1 MSFAARVATATC
13 LSCLLICVAVSA
25 AAQSPT
31 TPQDASRVTPAPGE
45 LSQTHWLR
53 DQQTGCR
60 APDPD
65 FAEGDDIVWA
75 GACTNGMVD
84 GPGTLTFLNKG
95 QPQVTISGTFKN
107 GDLEPGRA
115 SLAWPDGSKYDGA
128 QIEGK
133 FNGEGVFISAQND
146 RLEGEWKDGA
156 LNGHAIVTWA
166 NGNRYDGGWLNGK
179 AEGHG
184 VETWANGDRYD
195 GDWDAGMALGHGV
208 QVWANGQTYD
218 GEWRE
223 DQPNGI
229 GKLVRADGTTFS
241 GKFVDG
247 HPQGASDA
255 AAASLPAAKVIA
267 SATPTAAP
275 TGSAL
280 PAATIADTK
289 SSSPRSRLGDVE
301 GKKLLSVD
309 GSSIALA
316 ESEGG
321 FTRAIVKPDGATATT
336 AFTFVN
342 ERMGTVADADDPV
355 HVTGLFKMTDAEIDV
370 DYSDGRSEVLRPG
383 AGGVTLAMRT
393 PDGQNFCMAWYPD
406 GHAFSDAERRAA
418 LAAYASKL
426 GVTLK
431 GADAKPVAHSSA
443 CSAQTAATPPA
454 ATKAASGPIRN
465 VPHPL
470 ARPIQASFEQPAT
483 PTRVASSSPSQP
495 IFVRTS
501 QVHIID
507 APKPEILAFAGGQSS
522 AVTHATPPP
531 QAPLL
536 ATAPA
541 PAPPSVM
548 PASVALPTPVTSLPA
563 VALAAT
569 AAAPAPPVSAAYQP
583 DTTDPGASSCLSV
596 ASDGAHWGFKNSCR
610 YSVQFAY
617 CLKGDGEILASCKDG
632 AISGSAA
639 PDSFSALVADASL
652 KESNVDHQFRWVA
665 CGGGAGE
672 VIPKLDGVDPPV
684 GRCLR
689 ARTAAR

>member
-1 MSFAARVATATC
+1 MSFSARVAIATC
-13 LSCLLICVAVSA
+13 LSCVLGCVAASA
-25 AAQSPT
+25 AADAPA
-31 TPQDASRVTPAPGE
+31 TPQSTPQIPAGQSE
-45 LSQTHWLR
+45 TAQLHWLH

-75 GACTNGMVD
+75 GACANGVVD

-95 QPQVTISGTFKN
+95 QPQVTISGAFKN

-115 SLAWPDGSKYDGA
+115 SLTWPDGSKYDGA

-133 FNGEGVFISAQND
+133 FNGDGVFISAQND
-146 RLEGEWKDGA
+146 RLDGEWKDGA
-156 LNGHAIVTWA
+156 LNGHAVVTWA

-184 VETWANGDRYD
+184 IETWANGDRYD
-195 GDWDAGMALGHGV
+195 GNWDSGMAQGHGV

-218 GEWRE
+218 GEWRD
-223 DQPNGI
+223 DQPNGA
-229 GKLVRADGTTFS
+229 GKLARADGTTFS

-247 HPQGASDA
+247 HPQGAADA
-255 AAASLPAAKVIA
+255 TVASLSAAKVTASAAPTTASSAATLPAAVIA
-267 SATPTAAP
+267 DSKP
-275 TGSAL
+275 
-280 PAATIADTK
+280 
-289 SSSPRSRLGDVE
+289 SSSRGHLGEVE
-301 GKKLLSVD
+301 GKKLLAVD

-321 FTRAIVKPDGATATT
+321 FTREIVKPDGASTTT
-336 AFTFVN
+336 AFSFVN
-342 ERMGTVADADDPV
+342 ERMGTVADADDPA

-370 DYSDGRSEVLRPG
+370 DYSDGHSEVLRPG
-383 AGGVTLAMRT
+383 AGGVTLALHT

-406 GHAFSDAERRAA
+406 GHAFSETERRAA

-431 GADAKPVAHSSA
+431 GADAKAVLHSSA
-443 CSAQTAATPPA
+443 CNTPAAPTLPA
-454 ATKAASGPIRN
+454 ATKTASGPIRN

-470 ARPIQASFEQPAT
+470 ARPIQASFEQPAA
-483 PTRVASSSPSQP
+483 PGSVASSPAQQQP

-501 QVHIID
+501 QVHLID
-507 APKPEILAFAGGQSS
+507 APKPAILSFAGGQSS
-522 AVTHATPPP
+522 SAATGAATPLPVPALAVTPSPV
-531 QAPLL
+531 APLPP
-536 ATAPA
+536 AAPSAAASAPA
-541 PAPPSVM
+541 LSPSPAPLVS
-548 PASVALPTPVTSLPA
+548 PTA
-563 VALAAT
+563 
-569 AAAPAPPVSAAYQP
+569 SAAYQP
-583 DTTDPGASSCLSV
+583 DTTDPGASSCLAV
-596 ASDGAHWGFKNSCR
+596 ASDGAHWGFRNGCH

-617 CLKGDGEILASCKDG
+617 CLKGDNELLASCRDG
-632 AISGSAA
+632 AIAGSAA
-639 PDSFSALVADASL
+639 PDSFSALVGDASL

>member
-13 LSCLLICVAVSA
+13 LICVLGSVAVCA
-25 AAQSPT
+25 AAQAPAASQGV
-31 TPQDASRVTPAPGE
+31 PQNPVAQNDGPQIR
-45 LSQTHWLR
+45 WLR

-65 FAEGDDIVWA
+65 FAEGDVIVWA
-75 GACTNGMVD
+75 GACISGVVD

-107 GDLEPGRA
+107 GDLQPGRA

-128 QIEGK
+128 QIAGK

-156 LNGHAIVTWA
+156 LNGHAAVTWV

-184 VETWANGDRYD
+184 VETWANGDRYN
-195 GDWDAGMALGHGV
+195 GDWDAGAAHGHGV

-218 GEWRE
+218 GEWRD
-223 DQPNGI
+223 DQPNGT
-229 GKLVRADGTTFS
+229 GKLVRSDGTTFS
-241 GKFVDG
+241 GTFVDG
-247 HPQGASDA
+247 HPQGAPDA
-255 AAASLPAAKVIA
+255 TAASLPGAKIIA
-267 SATPTAAP
+267 SATPTAVP
-275 TGSAL
+275 TGSTL
-280 PAATIADTK
+280 PAPAIADTR
-289 SSSPRSRLGDVE
+289 SSSPRDRLGDVE
-301 GKKLLSVD
+301 GRKLLAVD
-309 GSSIALA
+309 GSRITLV

-321 FTRAIVKPDGATATT
+321 FTRAIVRSDGAAATT

-342 ERMGTVADADDPV
+342 DRMGTVADAADPGR
-355 HVTGLFKMTDAEIDV
+355 VTGLFKMTDAEIDI
-370 DYSDGRSEVLRPG
+370 DYSDGHSEVLRPG
-383 AGGVTLAMRT
+383 AGGVTLASHT
-393 PDGQNFCMAWYPD
+393 PNGQNFCMAWYPD
-406 GHAFSDAERRAA
+406 GHAFSEPERRAA

-431 GADAKPVAHSSA
+431 GADAKAVMHSTA
-443 CSAQTAATPPA
+443 CNAPLAPTLPA
-454 ATKAASGPIRN
+454 ATKAATGPIRN

-483 PTRVASSSPSQP
+483 PTSVAQSSAQQP

-501 QVHIID
+501 QVHLID
-507 APKPEILAFAGGQSS
+507 APKPEILSFAGGQSS
-522 AVTHATPPP
+522 SGATHAAAPLPAPVATSTPPTLPAPTATPP
-531 QAPLL
+531 A
-536 ATAPA
+536 
-541 PAPPSVM
+541 V
-548 PASVALPTPVTSLPA
+548 SVAS
-563 VALAAT
+563 
-569 AAAPAPPVSAAYQP
+569 AAPATAAYQP
-583 DTTDPGASSCLSV
+583 DTSDPGASSCLAV
-596 ASDGAHWGFKNSCR
+596 ASDGTHWGFKNGCH

-617 CLKGDGEILASCKDG
+617 CLKGDDELLASCKDG